1 MLATIHAAQVLTT
14 RDRFSILG
22 DKPWEVGEPKW
33 GYRYRR
39 SRRPHGAP
47 PLYKHHFTKN
57 NYIYDINTITNPY
70 FTRMKNGITSNNSY
84 SLIVGLSVSMMGMMM
99 SMRRCKCRV

>member
-1 MLATIHAAQVLTT
+1 MPKKKKKLLSRKPT
-14 RDRFSILG
+14 R
-22 DKPWEVGEPKW
+22 
-33 GYRYRR
+33 
-39 SRRPHGAP
+39 
-47 PLYKHHFTKN
+47 KN

>member
-1 MLATIHAAQVLTT
+1 M
-14 RDRFSILG
+14 
-22 DKPWEVGEPKW
+22 
-33 GYRYRR
+33 
-39 SRRPHGAP
+39 
-47 PLYKHHFTKN
+47 KN
-57 NYIYDINTITNPY
+57 NNICDINTITNPY